1 MDAIDKESALPLYQQ
16 LAITIRKQ
24 ILQGIFRQGDKLPS
38 EYELVKQ
45 YQISRS
51 SVRQAIDL
59 LVRDGLVE
67 KHHGKGNFIR
77 KWRDGRD
84 EKGIIGLLLP
94 DERFSLFMD
103 VLNGVEA
110 SARDR
115 GYSLIVSYTGS
126 DDKAEIEVIQ
136 RLRNQNVAGFVI
148 FPRNFITYDE
158 AIWGLFEGGFPFVL
172 IDRYFPELPSSFVG
186 VDNFKAAYQAVEYLI
201 NRGHRTIG
209 FATSPDPNTSSIRD
223 RFQGYQA
230 ALRDYDIEFNQS
242 WLCESSTI
250 YSSPVFTEQGEVKE
264 MGFFRNFFKR
274 KVLPTAIF
282 AINDHTAY
290 LVYHAAKSEGIQV
303 PQDLSLVGFD
313 NDDFSRINEVPLT
326 TVHQPFREIGARA
339 ASLLIDQLR
348 GVGSGLE
355 RILLPAHLVIRQSCG
370 EMLEKMTFVETLENV
385 AFGKE
390 VYRSHYNKD

>member
-1 MDAIDKESALPLYQQ
+1 MGSIDKQSAVPIYQQ
-16 LAITIRKQ
+16 LASTIRKQ

-38 EYELVKQ
+38 EFELVRQ

-67 KHHGKGNFIR
+67 KHHGKGNFIH

-103 VLNGVEA
+103 VLNGAEA

-115 GYSLIVSYTGS
+115 GYSLIVSYTGVN
-126 DDKAEIEVIQ
+126 DKTEREVIQ
-136 RLRNQNVAGFVI
+136 HLRSQNVAGFVI

-158 AIWGLFEGGFPFVL
+158 AIWGLYEVGFPFVL
-172 IDRYFPELPSSFVG
+172 IDRYFPELPSNFVG
-186 VDNFKAAYQAVEYLI
+186 IDNFTAAYRVVEYLI
-201 NRGHRTIG
+201 ERGHCAIG
-209 FATSPDPNTSSIRD
+209 FATSPDTNTSSIRE

-230 ALRDYDIEFNQS
+230 ALHDHDIEFKAS
-242 WLCESSTI
+242 WLCESSTV
-250 YSSPVFTEQGEVKE
+250 YSSPVFTEQEEVRE
-264 MGFFRNFFKR
+264 MDFFRNFFKR
-274 KVLPTAIF
+274 KELPTAIF

-303 PQDLSLVGFD
+303 PQNLSLVGFD
-313 NDDFSRINEVPLT
+313 NDDFSRIIEVPLT
-326 TVHQPFREIGARA
+326 TVHQPFREVGARA

-348 GVGSGLE
+348 GVGLGLE
-355 RILLPAHLVIRQSCG
+355 RIFLPTHLVIRQSCG
-370 EMLEKMTFVETLENV
+370 EKLEKMTF
-385 AFGKE
+385 G
-390 VYRSHYNKD
+390 